1 MKRVDFTVTSSIIDE
16 KEGAE
21 LSYLVTIYVSDDEVK
36 LFYEAE
42 KRFHAEGGSNLF
54 DFLNSI
60 LPSDL
65 ARRIEEEC
73 DDTVK
78 YDLVLEEVFDKGYSL
93 IENAKVKCD
102 ITEERW
108 NKLNNFEKTE
118 LVLKVDPDRI
128 HKYWH
133 YVNMSIFQ
141 VDEISI

>member
-42 KRFHAEGGSNLF
+42 KRFHAEGGSNL
-54 DFLNSI
+54 
-60 LPSDL
+60 
-65 ARRIEEEC
+65 
-73 DDTVK
+73 
-78 YDLVLEEVFDKGYSL
+78 
-93 IENAKVKCD
+93 
-102 ITEERW
+102 
-108 NKLNNFEKTE
+108 
-118 LVLKVDPDRI
+118 
-128 HKYWH
+128 